1 MKRIAIVYYSGTGNT
16 EALAQSVAKGA
27 KDAGAEIKIIKAG
40 LFSADML
47 DSYYAFAF
55 GCPAM
60 GSESLEDEVFGPM
73 FVSLLPHLTG
83 KPVGLFGSYGWGN
96 GEWMDDWAEVTK
108 ESGAVLVADP
118 VIALDTPEEEALEA
132 AFSLGTALAGQSH

>member
-16 EALAQSVAKGA
+16 EALAQAVAKGA
-27 KDAGAEIKIIKAG
+27 KEAGADIKVIKAG
-40 LFSADML
+40 LFSADLL
-47 DSYYAFAF
+47 DSYDAVAF

-60 GSESLEDEVFGPM
+60 GPESLEDEVFEPM
-73 FVSLLPHLTG
+73 FNALLPHLEG

-108 ESGAVLVADP
+108 EAGAVLVGDP
-118 VIALDTPEEEALEA
+118 VIALDTPEEEALNA
-132 AFSLGTALAGQSH
+132 AFSLGTALAG

>member
-16 EALAQSVAKGA
+16 EALAQAVAKGA
-27 KDAGAEIKIIKAG
+27 KEAGAEIRIIKAG

-47 DSYYAFAF
+47 GNYDAVAF

-60 GSESLEDEVFGPM
+60 GSENLEDEVFEPM
-73 FVSLLPHLTG
+73 FDAILPHLSG

-96 GEWMDDWAEVTK
+96 GEWMDEWAEVTR

-118 VIALDTPEEEALEA
+118 VIALDTPEEDSLEA
-132 AFSLGTALAGQSH
+132 AFSLGTALAG

>member
-27 KDAGAEIKIIKAG
+27 KEAGAEIKIIKAG
-40 LFSADML
+40 LFSADLL
-47 DSYYAFAF
+47 DSYDAVAF

-60 GSESLEDEVFGPM
+60 GSESLEDEVFEPM
-73 FVSLLPHLTG
+73 FNALLPPHLEG
-83 KPVGLFGSYGWGN
+83 KPVGLFGSYGWGGD
-96 GEWMDDWAEVTK
+96 GEWMEDWAEVTK
-108 ESGAVLVADP
+108 DAGAVLVTDP

-132 AFSLGTALAGQSH
+132 AFSLGTTLAG

>member
-27 KDAGAEIKIIKAG
+27 KEAGAEIKIIKAG
-40 LFSADML
+40 LFSADLL
-47 DSYYAFAF
+47 DSYDAVAF

-60 GSESLEDEVFGPM
+60 GSESLEDEVFEPM
-73 FVSLLPHLTG
+73 FNALLPHLEG
-83 KPVGLFGSYGWGN
+83 KPVGLFGSYGWGD
-96 GEWMDDWAEVTK
+96 GEWMEDWAEVTK
-108 ESGAVLVADP
+108 DAGAVLVTDP

-132 AFSLGTALAGQSH
+132 AFSLGTALAG